1 MITYEKV
8 LKKIQSMKPGEEIE
22 FQHPG
27 SNPYDRA
34 LNFYC
39 VVRRCAEDEVAPE
52 YSYLECGEGGWY
64 PSTYR
69 KTDDPEEI
77 AKKVYDYLTK

>member
-1 MITYEKV
+1 MITYERI
-8 LKKIQSMKPGEEIE
+8 LDKIQNMKPGERAE

-39 VVRRCAEDEVAPE
+39 VVKRCGEKEVAPE
-52 YSYLECGEGGWY
+52 FSYLECGEGGWY
-64 PSTYR
+64 PATHF

-77 AKKVYDYLTK
+77 ADRVHEYLTK